1 MTVKQTILADWVV
14 SPSIVAF
21 STTREGGVSEPPFAS
36 FNLATHVGDDSLR
49 VVSNRALLKKLLPQ
63 HLEWQW
69 LEQVHGNDV
78 ALVNKAGPALIAD
91 AMRTTR
97 ANLVCCVQ
105 TADCLPVFVAALDG
119 TEVAVIHAGWKGL
132 ASGVI
137 ENTISRMSTSA
148 SNLAVWLGP
157 AIGFCHFEVGEEV
170 RNCFLCATGSPS
182 LVLAME
188 GCFVSSKNRGK
199 FMADLYAIAR
209 LKLTALGI
217 DKISGGDYCT
227 YCDDDKFFSYR
238 RDGVTGR
245 MLSAIYIE
253 A

>member
-1 MTVKQTILADWVV
+1 MTVKQTIFADWAV

-21 STTREGGVSEPPFAS
+21 STTRLGGVSEPPFSS
-36 FNLATHVGDDSLR
+36 FNLATYVGDDSLR
-49 VVSNRALLKKLLPQ
+49 VASNLALLKKLLPQ
-63 HLEWQW
+63 QLEWQW

-78 ALVNKAGPALIAD
+78 AAVNKAGPALTAD
-91 AMRTTR
+91 AVRTTR
-97 ANLVCCVQ
+97 PNLVCCVQ

-119 TEVAVIHAGWKGL
+119 TEIAVIHAGWKGL

-137 ENTISRMSTSA
+137 ENAISGMSTSV
-148 SNLAVWLGP
+148 SSLAVWLGP
-157 AIGFCHFEVGEEV
+157 AIGPCHFEVGEEV
-170 RNCFLCATGSPS
+170 RDCFLTAAGSPS
-182 LVLAME
+182 LVPALEA
-188 GCFVSSKNRGK
+188 CFVSSINQGK
-199 FMADLYAIAR
+199 FMANLTAIAR
-209 LKLTALGI
+209 LKLTSLGI

-245 MLSAIYIE
+245 MLNAIYIE

>member
-1 MTVKQTILADWVV
+1 
-14 SPSIVAF
+14 
-21 STTREGGVSEPPFAS
+21 
-36 FNLATHVGDDSLR
+36 
-49 VVSNRALLKKLLPQ
+49 
-63 HLEWQW
+63 
-69 LEQVHGNDV
+69 
-78 ALVNKAGPALIAD
+78 
-91 AMRTTR
+91 
-97 ANLVCCVQ
+97 
-105 TADCLPVFVAALDG
+105 
-119 TEVAVIHAGWKGL
+119 
-132 ASGVI
+132 
-137 ENTISRMSTSA
+137 MSTSA

-157 AIGFCHFEVGEEV
+157 AIGYCHFEVGEEV
-170 RNCFLCATGSPS
+170 RNCFLSAAGSPS

-188 GCFVSSKNRGK
+188 SCFVSSKNRGK

-227 YCDDDKFFSYR
+227 YCDDEKFFSYR